1 MNGDDR
7 MNNVSL
13 IFIPLLILFVIINS
27 YKKKNN
33 AYDSFLRGSKE
44 GLNLFS
50 EVFPSVLGM
59 LLCVTLLKSCGLIED
74 IKTLLIRFIPG
85 FEEFIEI
92 TPMIMFRPISGS
104 ASIAVLD
111 QICKGGPDSFACKMA
126 STIQGSTDTTIYV
139 LSLYF
144 TTVGITKWKHALKVG
159 LLADV
164 IGISIGIV
172 LSFIFLK

>member
-1 MNGDDR
+1 MNK
-7 MNNVSL
+7 VTL
-13 IFIPLLILFVIINS
+13 IFIPLLILFVIIYS
-27 YKKKNN
+27 FKKKNN

-59 LLCVTLLKSCGLIED
+59 LLCVTLLKSCGIIED
-74 IKTLLIRFIPG
+74 IKNILIRFIPG
-85 FEEFIEI
+85 LNDFVDI

-111 QICKGGPDSFACKMA
+111 QICAGGSDSFACKMA

-144 TTVGITKWKHALKVG
+144 TTVGISKWKHALKVG

>member
-1 MNGDDR
+1 MNSF
-7 MNNVSL
+7 SL
-13 IFIPLLILFVIINS
+13 IFIPLLIIFIIIYS
-27 YKKKNN
+27 FIKKNN
-33 AYDSFLRGSKE
+33 AYNSFLKGTKE

-59 LLCVTLLKSCGLIED
+59 LLCVTLLSACGLIED
-74 IKTLLIRFIPG
+74 IKLLLSKILPG
-85 FEEFIEI
+85 LVEFIEVI
-92 TPMIMFRPISGS
+92 PMVLFRPISGS

-111 QICKGGPDSFACKMA
+111 QICSGGPDSFACKMA

-144 TTVGITKWKHALKVG
+144 TTVGISKWKHALKVG

-164 IGISIGIV
+164 KGLGVGIL
-172 LSFIFLK
+172 LSLMFLK

>member
-1 MNGDDR
+1 MNSF
-7 MNNVSL
+7 SL
-13 IFIPLLILFVIINS
+13 IFIPLLIIFIIIYS
-27 YKKKNN
+27 FIKKNN
-33 AYDSFLRGSKE
+33 AYNSFLKGSKE

-59 LLCVTLLKSCGLIED
+59 LLCVTLLSACGLVED
-74 IKTLLIRFIPG
+74 IKLLLSKIIPG
-85 FEEFIEI
+85 LVEFIEVI
-92 TPMIMFRPISGS
+92 PMVLFRPISGS

-111 QICKGGPDSFACKMA
+111 QICSGGPDSFACKMA

-144 TTVGITKWKHALKVG
+144 TTVGVSKWKHALKVG

-164 IGISIGIV
+164 IGIGVGIL
-172 LSFIFLK
+172 LSLMFLK

>member
-1 MNGDDR
+1 MNSF
-7 MNNVSL
+7 SL
-13 IFIPLLILFVIINS
+13 IFIPLLIIFIIIYSFV
-27 YKKKNN
+27 KKNN
-33 AYDSFLRGSKE
+33 AYNSFLKGTKE

-59 LLCVTLLKSCGLIED
+59 LLCVTLLSACGLIED
-74 IKTLLIRFIPG
+74 IKLLLSKILPG
-85 FEEFIEI
+85 LVEFIEVI
-92 TPMIMFRPISGS
+92 PMVLFRPISGS

-111 QICKGGPDSFACKMA
+111 QICSGGPDSFACKMA

-144 TTVGITKWKHALKVG
+144 TTVGVSKWKHALKVG

-164 IGISIGIV
+164 IGIGVGIL
-172 LSFIFLK
+172 LSLMFLK

>member
-1 MNGDDR
+1 MNSF
-7 MNNVSL
+7 SL
-13 IFIPLLILFVIINS
+13 IFIPLLIIFIIIYS
-27 YKKKNN
+27 FIKKNN
-33 AYDSFLRGSKE
+33 AYNSFLKGTKE

-59 LLCVTLLKSCGLIED
+59 LLCVTLLSACGLIED
-74 IKTLLIRFIPG
+74 IKLLLSKILPG
-85 FEEFIEI
+85 LVEFIEVI
-92 TPMIMFRPISGS
+92 PMVLFRPISGS

-111 QICKGGPDSFACKMA
+111 QICSGGPDSFACKMA

-144 TTVGITKWKHALKVG
+144 TTVGVSKWKHALKVG

-164 IGISIGIV
+164 IGIGVGIL
-172 LSFIFLK
+172 LSLMFLK

>member
-1 MNGDDR
+1 MNSF
-7 MNNVSL
+7 SL
-13 IFIPLLILFVIINS
+13 IFIPLLIIFIIIYS
-27 YKKKNN
+27 FIKKNN
-33 AYDSFLRGSKE
+33 AYNSFLKGTKE

-59 LLCVTLLKSCGLIED
+59 LLCVTLLSACGLIED
-74 IKTLLIRFIPG
+74 IKLLLSKIIPG
-85 FEEFIEI
+85 LVEFIEVI
-92 TPMIMFRPISGS
+92 PMVLFRPISGS

-111 QICKGGPDSFACKMA
+111 QICSGGPDSFACKMA

-144 TTVGITKWKHALKVG
+144 TTVGVSKWKHALKVG

-164 IGISIGIV
+164 IGIGVGIL
-172 LSFIFLK
+172 LSLMFLK

>member
-1 MNGDDR
+1 MNSF
-7 MNNVSL
+7 SL
-13 IFIPLLILFVIINS
+13 IFIPLLIIFIIIYS
-27 YKKKNN
+27 FIKKNN
-33 AYDSFLRGSKE
+33 AYNSFLKGTKE

-59 LLCVTLLKSCGLIED
+59 LLCVTLLSACGLIED
-74 IKTLLIRFIPG
+74 IKLLLSKILPG
-85 FEEFIEI
+85 LVEFIEVI
-92 TPMIMFRPISGS
+92 PMVLFRPISGS

-111 QICKGGPDSFACKMA
+111 QICSGGPDSFACKMA

-144 TTVGITKWKHALKVG
+144 TTVGISKWKHALKVG

-164 IGISIGIV
+164 IGISVGLF
-172 LSFIFLK
+172 LSLMFLN

>member
-1 MNGDDR
+1 M
-7 MNNVSL
+7 
-13 IFIPLLILFVIINS
+13 IFIPLLIIFIIIYS
-27 YKKKNN
+27 FIKKNN
-33 AYDSFLRGSKE
+33 AYNSFLKGTKE

-59 LLCVTLLKSCGLIED
+59 LLCVTLLSACGLIED
-74 IKTLLIRFIPG
+74 IKLLLSKILPG
-85 FEEFIEI
+85 LVEFIEVI
-92 TPMIMFRPISGS
+92 PMVLFRPISGS

-111 QICKGGPDSFACKMA
+111 QICSGGPDSFACKMA

-144 TTVGITKWKHALKVG
+144 TTVGISKWKHALKVG

-164 IGISIGIV
+164 IGIGVGIL
-172 LSFIFLK
+172 LSLIFLK

>member
-1 MNGDDR
+1 MNSF
-7 MNNVSL
+7 SL
-13 IFIPLLILFVIINS
+13 IFIPLLIIFIIIYS
-27 YKKKNN
+27 FIKKNN
-33 AYDSFLRGSKE
+33 AYNSFLKGTKE

-59 LLCVTLLKSCGLIED
+59 LLCVTLLSACGLIED
-74 IKTLLIRFIPG
+74 IKLLLSKILPG
-85 FEEFIEI
+85 LVEFIEVI
-92 TPMIMFRPISGS
+92 PMVLFRPISGS

-111 QICKGGPDSFACKMA
+111 QICSGGPDSFACKMA

-144 TTVGITKWKHALKVG
+144 TTVGISKWKHALKVG

-164 IGISIGIV
+164 IGISVGII
-172 LSFIFLK
+172 LSLVFLN

>member
-1 MNGDDR
+1 MNSL
-7 MNNVSL
+7 SL
-13 IFIPLLILFVIINS
+13 IFIPLLIIFIIIYS
-27 YKKKNN
+27 FLKKNN
-33 AYDSFLRGSKE
+33 AYNSFLKGTKE

-59 LLCVTLLKSCGLIED
+59 LLCVTLLSACGLIED
-74 IKTLLIRFIPG
+74 IKLLLSKIIPG
-85 FEEFIEI
+85 LVEFIEVI
-92 TPMIMFRPISGS
+92 PMVLFRPISGS

-111 QICKGGPDSFACKMA
+111 QICSGGPDSFACKMA

-144 TTVGITKWKHALKVG
+144 TTVGVSKWKHALKVG

-164 IGISIGIV
+164 IGIGVGIL
-172 LSFIFLK
+172 LSLMFLK